1 MSECKVFYKFLN
13 RNKLAVNFNYEVS
26 EKKKWHGVGNDI
38 FIHVLYAYKNHRQ
51 YNTEFHYNEYYL
63 VEKSYV
69 IFYLLCAISIFS
81 LMELGSH
88 RVT

>member
-1 MSECKVFYKFLN
+1 MLT
-13 RNKLAVNFNYEVS
+13 RIIL
-26 EKKKWHGVGNDI
+26 D
-38 FIHVLYAYKNHRQ
+38 
-51 YNTEFHYNEYYL
+51 TEFHYNEYYL

-69 IFYLLCAISIFS
+69 IFYQLCAISIFS